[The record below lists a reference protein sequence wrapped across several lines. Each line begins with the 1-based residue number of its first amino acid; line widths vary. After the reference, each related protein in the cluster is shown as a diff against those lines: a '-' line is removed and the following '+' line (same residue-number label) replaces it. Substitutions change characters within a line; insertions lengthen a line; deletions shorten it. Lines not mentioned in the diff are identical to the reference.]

1 MEISAP
7 IIESAAGGWLT
18 FGSASIYGGLR
29 NGMVTL
35 SGSNS
40 HSGGTSVLS
49 RRVSINNAYA
59 LGSGTFRIG
68 GNAIV
73 LDNTTAAPLTIATNN
88 LHEWNSDFSFG
99 GTQDLNLG
107 TGTVSLGTWAGSI
120 RTVTVNAGNLTVG
133 GRIVNGTHPDL
144 PTTAL
149 AKDGPGT
156 LILTGSNGYTGV
168 TESWGGEL
176 RFATRNALYGA
187 DTSKWM
193 PANFTTGTLAVI
205 SASVGDQAGAFTSA
219 DLDILDGAVGGPVGG
234 YLGIDT
240 TGVTSGTY
248 IYASNIAAPAGDRVL
263 GIAKTGAGT
272 LMLTGNNA
280 FTGGVLARQG
290 RLLVTNANQVGPGT
304 LVAAGGLLDM
314 GGVTV
319 SNTFS
324 IISGTIANAAIDAA
338 KFTAAVTGPAVFS
351 GTLTGTSNW
360 TKSGT
365 GTLVLSAAN
374 TLTGTT
380 TLAGGLLSISSDANL
395 NGTASALVFNGG
407 GLQVTGA
414 TLTSLASGRS
424 TTFTTGTMVTFD
436 IADPANSFA
445 VTQNLQHGNAGLTK
459 SGAGTLVAGGNN
471 TFTGDVL
478 VAGGTLRMGSAT
490 GLLASS
496 TGAITTSG
504 GVLDLNGNSLTRSGV
519 LTLAGGGLTGGTL
532 NVAGPNIAGSAG
544 TVTANLI
551 GTGTVALLNSGTGV
565 LVLSGSTTYPGN
577 TTIGGGILQ
586 FGPTTALYGGTTANW
601 VRTKITGSSGAT
613 LAVNVGGT
621 GEFQP
626 ADVTTLLAAIG
637 VTGTNNGLMAG
648 SNIGFDTT
656 NSGTAFTLA
665 DVVANTLGTGSG
677 SVGLVKLGS
686 GTLVL
691 SASNTFTGETQVGY
705 GGGPNAGVLQLT
717 GTGQVS
723 QTVTIFGGTFDTA
736 GLNRSLTTLTLGGG
750 AAGST
755 ASLQTGSGTATLAG
769 NVTFTATNN
778 PAGGTIGG
786 NLSLNAATRT
796 FTVNDSTAADA
807 DLTISAVINQGTA
820 AAGLTKTGFGT
831 LALTGQNTFT
841 GKVSVN
847 QGAVQ
852 IDSINNSGNNSPL
865 GTSGTT
871 DLGSAWRSGTLR
883 WVGATSGTTNR
894 TFNLSGTGGAAIE
907 ASGLGAL
914 VIESTVA
921 ATGGGV
927 QTLTLGGS
935 GTAANTIGAISNG
948 SGTTSVVK
956 DGPGLWRINAASA
969 YTGSFTLR
977 NGTLVAAVDSLA

>member
-1 MEISAP
+1 
-7 IIESAAGGWLT
+7 
-18 FGSASIYGGLR
+18 
-29 NGMVTL
+29 
-35 SGSNS
+35 
-40 HSGGTSVLS
+40 
-49 RRVSINNAYA
+49 
-59 LGSGTFRIG
+59 
-68 GNAIV
+68 
-73 LDNTTAAPLTIATNN
+73 
-88 LHEWNSDFSFG
+88 
-99 GTQDLNLG
+99 
-107 TGTVSLGTWAGSI
+107 
-120 RTVTVNAGNLTVG
+120 
-133 GRIVNGTHPDL
+133 
-144 PTTAL
+144 
-149 AKDGPGT
+149 
-156 LILTGSNGYTGV
+156 
-168 TESWGGEL
+168 
-176 RFATRNALYGA
+176 
-187 DTSKWM
+187 
-193 PANFTTGTLAVI
+193 
-205 SASVGDQAGAFTSA
+205 
-219 DLDILDGAVGGPVGG
+219 
-234 YLGIDT
+234 
-240 TGVTSGTY
+240 
-248 IYASNIAAPAGDRVL
+248 
-263 GIAKTGAGT
+263 
-272 LMLTGNNA
+272 
-280 FTGGVLARQG
+280 
-290 RLLVTNANQVGPGT
+290 
-304 LVAAGGLLDM
+304 
-314 GGVTV
+314 
-319 SNTFS
+319 
-324 IISGTIANAAIDAA
+324 
-338 KFTAAVTGPAVFS
+338 
-351 GTLTGTSNW
+351 
-360 TKSGT
+360 
-365 GTLVLSAAN
+365 
-374 TLTGTT
+374 
-380 TLAGGLLSISSDANL
+380 
-395 NGTASALVFNGG
+395 
-407 GLQVTGA
+407 
-414 TLTSLASGRS
+414 
-424 TTFTTGTMVTFD
+424 
-436 IADPANSFA
+436 
-445 VTQNLQHGNAGLTK
+445 
-459 SGAGTLVAGGNN
+459 AGGNN

-496 TGAITTSG
+496 TGAITTTG
-504 GVLDLNGNSLTRSGV
+504 GVLDLNGNSITRSGV
-519 LTLAGGGLTGGTL
+519 LTLAGGGVTSGTL
-532 NVAGPNIAGSAG
+532 NLTGPSITGSAG
-544 TVTANLI
+544 TVTATII
-551 GTGTVALLNSGTGV
+551 GTGTVGLLKSGTEV

-626 ADVTTLLAAIG
+626 ADVTTLLTG
-637 VTGTNNGLMAG
+637 VLGTINNNGLMAG

-977 NGTLVAAVDSLA
+977 NGTLVAAVDSVGTTGAFGAGSVTDVFIGDSSPTASGTATLLMATDRATTKVMNVQAGSGSQVVMIGSQGTGGMADFQGNVYLGRPVTLVAGSGGTTSFSGFFYGPGGPGGDPLTMGVTIGSATNTGVVSVRGLATTGTVGVQFGTLRLAPQVQDALGRTTPVVIGAASAGATLDVNGRLQTLANLAFTGIGGSVADLAGGGGLALNGAGSPAAVGVTGTGHVI